1 MSQDSSGRPIP
12 SNPTQRER
20 EMVTLVQEFESGDDS
35 LKEFCEQHD
44 ISKQRL
50 TWWQREF
57 RRRTAC
63 HRDVGSVASA
73 VDRSDERV
81 DFVEVVAVAPRQ
93 AAGEVR
99 CSPTG
104 AIRIVLPGWRH
115 VEVEPGFDEM
125 TLART
130 VQVLESYTTNP
141 EKAGITGAWR
151 RVTAP
156 SFALA

>member
-1 MSQDSSGRPIP
+1 MTQGTSGRPIP
-12 SNPTQRER
+12 SKPTPREQ
-20 EMVTLVQEFESGDDS
+20 EMAALVQEFESGDVS
-35 LKEFCEQHD
+35 LQEFCEQHE

-57 RRRTAC
+57 RHRTAC
-63 HRDVGSVASA
+63 HRDIGPAASGG
-73 VDRSDERV
+73 VPSDERV
-81 DFVEVVAVAPRQ
+81 DFVEVVAVAHPPV
-93 AAGEVR
+93 AADAR

-130 VQVLESYTTNP
+130 VQVLESLP
-141 EKAGITGAWR
+141 C
-151 RVTAP
+151 
-156 SFALA
+156 